1 MIKDLPELVEA
12 GIISEA
18 TAAQIRH
25 YYFQKNPQ
33 PQNRLLIAFGILGAL
48 LIGLGIILI
57 IAHNWDELAR
67 WFKTVLA
74 FVPLVV
80 GQVAC
85 AYTLLKKQ
93 ESIAWRE
100 ASSAFLF
107 MSVGASI
114 SLISQIYN
122 LGGNLSS
129 FLLVWMLLCAPL
141 IYVMRSSIASLCYLI
156 GITYYVSET
165 GYWSRYDGGN
175 PHLYWMLLLI
185 PLPHYYHL
193 YKQNIASNFL
203 TFHHRFISLSI
214 LIALGTV
221 AKSSEE
227 FMAIAYMSL
236 FGLFYLIGSLFI
248 DEENN
253 EYKKIGAL
261 GTVAMF
267 IGFSFKWFWEE
278 LSKQDLRLLSPEF
291 IIAAL
296 LSLLALLLFFYKQ
309 KRKPKESFNPLE
321 LAFVWFILIFVAGI
335 GSYILATVLI
345 NIFALA
351 IGVYTVVRGS
361 KQNHLG
367 ILNYGLLIIT
377 TLVVCRFFDT
387 DMTFVV
393 RGILFVL
400 VGIGFFVA
408 NYSML
413 QKRRHHEQ

>member
-1 MIKDLPELVEA
+1 MIKDLPELVDA
-12 GIISEA
+12 GIISEETA
-18 TAAQIRH
+18 TQIRH

-74 FVPLVV
+74 FLPLLI
-80 GQVAC
+80 GQIAC

-93 ESIAWRE
+93 ESVAWRE
-100 ASSAFLF
+100 ASSTFLF

-122 LGGNLSS
+122 LGGNLAS

-141 IYVMRSSIASLCYLI
+141 IYVMRSSIASLCYII

-175 PHLYWMLLLI
+175 PHLYWALVLI

-193 YKQNIASNFL
+193 FKQNIASNFL
-203 TFHHRFISLSI
+203 TFHHRFIPLSI
-214 LIALGTV
+214 LVALGTV

-227 FMAIAYMSL
+227 FIVIAYMSL

-248 DEENN
+248 DNESN
-253 EYKKIGAL
+253 EYKKIGAF
-261 GTVAMF
+261 GTIAMF
-267 IGFSFKWFWEE
+267 IGFSFKWFWQE
-278 LSKQDLRLLSPEF
+278 LRNQDLQLLSPEF
-291 IIAAL
+291 LVAVL
-296 LSLLALLLFFYKQ
+296 VSVLALLLFFYKQ
-309 KRKPKESFNPLE
+309 KRKPDAPFNPLE
-321 LAFVWFILIFVAGI
+321 LAFVWFILIFLSGI
-335 GSYILATVLI
+335 YSYVLATVLT
-345 NIFALA
+345 NVFALA
-351 IGVYTVVRGS
+351 IGVFTVVRGS

-377 TLVVCRFFDT
+377 ALVVCRFFDT
-387 DMTFVV
+387 NMTFVA

-413 QKRRHHEQ
+413 QKRRNHE